1 MRREHYRHVAGGL
14 IFGNPHPSLTNRGR
28 LTVMA
33 LRTRSAGSLPEA
45 KHLLLLYVM
54 FQRVD
59 VAEAPDPQHASVMK
73 TAACIAFIAVCSKEH
88 HTDRCQLQ
96 RHV

>member
-33 LRTRSAGSLPEA
+33 LRTRSAGSLPEGKAFA
-45 KHLLLLYVM
+45 KFLVIVFWPIVQEFEL
-54 FQRVD
+54 
-59 VAEAPDPQHASVMK
+59 APPSTIRGRLSRRCAAS
-73 TAACIAFIAVCSKEH
+73 A
-88 HTDRCQLQ
+88 
-96 RHV
+96 